1 MARPKKPAAAT
12 GGNWIVTYSD
22 LMTLL
27 LCFFVMLYASA
38 GTGASGGDAGILRR
52 ISASVGNS
60 IGIPML
66 DNNSSFSVGSLL
78 GSGIT
83 YMPSLSEEAQSA
95 KDAYE
100 KSQQNIKDMT
110 TNFKTYFADNAQL
123 SEQVEIESGSTY
135 VKLSFKEG
143 ILFDKGSAQVKRT
156 AVDILDLISAEL
168 KHYPENYIN
177 IEGHTDSD
185 PINTAK
191 YKDNW
196 ALSFDRAAEV
206 GRYFINEKGIDPR
219 RVIAIGYGEHAPLAP
234 NDTEDN
240 KAKNR
245 RVEIKITS
253 DSFSE
258 Q

>member
-1 MARPKKPAAAT
+1 MARGKKTGEAAKA
-12 GGNWIVTYSD
+12 NWIVTYSD
-22 LMTLL
+22 LMSLL
-27 LCFFVMLYASA
+27 FCFFVMLYASA
-38 GTGASGGDAGILRR
+38 GAGLSGADASFFQQISQSISSGRGLPGLSNNTGISISG
-52 ISASVGNS
+52 
-60 IGIPML
+60 
-66 DNNSSFSVGSLL
+66 LL

-83 YMPSLSEEAQSA
+83 YMPSLSEEGQRVRE
-95 KDAYE
+95 DYE
-100 KSQQNIKDMT
+100 RSQQGIENMT
-110 TNFKTYFADNAQL
+110 SNFKTYFADKAQL
-123 SEQVEIESGSTY
+123 SDDVEIESGSTY

-143 ILFDKGSAQVKRT
+143 ILFDKGSAQLKRS
-156 AVDILDLISAEL
+156 AIDILDLISAEL

-219 RVIAIGYGEHAPLAP
+219 RVVAIGYGEHAPLAP
-234 NDTEDN
+234 NDTEEN